1 MSGSEIEKKKKKK
14 GGKEEKERRIKY
26 YNKRF
31 PGKGR
36 KN

>member
-1 MSGSEIEKKKKKK
+1 MSGSEIKKKKER
-14 GGKEEKERRIKY
+14 KEEKRASFKY